1 MPRVVLAEDDA
12 TMVRLLSSLLR
23 MDGYE
28 VEALG
33 RNEDVAVSVERLA
46 PDALIMD
53 VVLAGQNGLD
63 LLKRIRGTATGAGLY
78 IIMMSG
84 LSAREECIRRG
95 ADDFLLKPFMPDE
108 LIGMLR
114 THVQAGP

>member
-1 MPRVVLAEDDA
+1 MARIVLAEDND
-12 TMVRLLSSLLR
+12 TMVRLLATLLR

-33 RNEDVAVSVERLA
+33 RDEDVAASVERLA
-46 PDALIMD
+46 PDVLIMD
-53 VVLAGQNGLD
+53 VVLPGQNGLE
-63 LLKRIRGTATGAGLY
+63 LLERIRGTEKGAGLY

-84 LSAREECIRRG
+84 LSVREDCIRRG

-108 LIGMLR
+108 LVGMLR
-114 THVQAGP
+114 THLQAA